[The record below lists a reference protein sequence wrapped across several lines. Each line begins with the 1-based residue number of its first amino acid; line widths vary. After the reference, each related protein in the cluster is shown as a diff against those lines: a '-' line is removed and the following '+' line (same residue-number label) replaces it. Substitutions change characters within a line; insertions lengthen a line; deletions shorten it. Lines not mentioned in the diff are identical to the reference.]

1 MRKAVQQIMLGTVT
15 ENEAAAR
22 NALPRI
28 KAAGYDGLELNR
40 FMIHPS
46 SVMVRRMVCI
56 LMGCVSVWNVMAA
69 RTYIFSTIA
78 EALYAEMDKNAKE
91 PWPTSW

>member
-1 MRKAVQQIMLGTVT
+1 MRDIGASFIEGGFQRSLK
-15 ENEAAAR
+15 
-22 NALPRI
+22 
-28 KAAGYDGLELNR
+28 
-40 FMIHPS
+40 
-46 SVMVRRMVCI
+46 RMVCI
-56 LMGCVSVWNVMAA
+56 LMGCVSVWNVMGA

>member
-1 MRKAVQQIMLGTVT
+1 MFFNGGLIPTFLTIRDVGLYNKAW
-15 ENEAAAR
+15 
-22 NALPRI
+22 
-28 KAAGYDGLELNR
+28 
-40 FMIHPS
+40 
-46 SVMVRRMVCI
+46 VCI
-56 LMGCVSVWNVMAA
+56 LMGCVSVWNVMGA